1 MNEANIL
8 KYTDEANGQNTV
20 DKFSWVGAPI
30 FTKKD
35 SERRPIERE
44 SIHFPLDERQ
54 PSPCMKTH
62 GKPRVHF
69 IAKSKEVCVRNT
81 SLGMVARSNGVYSC
95 SSFCILSLLWPVMC
109 WSHITLYQLWWWWAM
124 MAPLI
129 VSNTLLLRTFIFP
142 SIGKAFWTLSSVAV
156 PSCSASKK

>member
-44 SIHFPLDERQ
+44 STSHWMRGNPPHVWRPMGSQEFILLQNQRKFVWG
-54 PSPCMKTH
+54 TH
-62 GKPRVHF
+62 
-69 IAKSKEVCVRNT
+69 
-81 SLGMVARSNGVYSC
+81 L
-95 SSFCILSLLWPVMC
+95 
-109 WSHITLYQLWWWWAM
+109 
-124 MAPLI
+124 
-129 VSNTLLLRTFIFP
+129 
-142 SIGKAFWTLSSVAV
+142 
-156 PSCSASKK
+156 